1 MTEKG
6 VGSIKLYKNNVK
18 TKFSLSLFSP
28 SSQIHFHMLWIEN
41 PTCIMIPF
49 IENYSVCMQIWE
61 KFI

>member
-18 TKFSLSLFSP
+18 TKFSLSLLFTIPPNTLSYV
-28 SSQIHFHMLWIEN
+28 WIEN